1 MKKWVLRKWKDVKV
15 EKFRA
20 FPTCIW
26 TKSNSCLEKIMNEA
40 SKSLWKMIS
49 ADVKTNK
56 NNKKKKI
63 WWLYLTHF
71 YKTYLQNLKQI
82 LVGILSILIL
92 SVKNR
97 GKVGFL
103 LNGQNP
109 LSVTKVICRQ
119 SLKGIVSVRFV
130 DWLNKNKF
138 NFFKL
143 QHLRRK

>member
-1 MKKWVLRKWKDVKV
+1 
-15 EKFRA
+15 
-20 FPTCIW
+20 
-26 TKSNSCLEKIMNEA
+26 
-40 SKSLWKMIS
+40 MIS

-130 DWLNKNKF
+130 D
-138 NFFKL
+138 
-143 QHLRRK
+143 